1 MGKDQQCGRAARPAT
16 PTMDRVDRTQSRRR
30 PKAAS
35 RSGARSPATGSRKA
49 VLPRGLDDED
59 DRTLY
64 ELALSST
71 GPFLAHVIRIAFAA
85 HHQRPQLL
93 SSLRRILRV
102 LTTDPEPIGTRPG
115 RPRVGVAAAS
125 TTRSRLNSHAV
136 EEQRQHD
143 E

>member
-1 MGKDQQCGRAARPAT
+1 
-16 PTMDRVDRTQSRRR
+16 MDRVDRTQSKRR

-35 RSGARSPATGSRKA
+35 RTGARSAATGSRKA
-49 VLPRGLDDED
+49 ALTRGLDDKD

-71 GPFLAHVIRIAFAA
+71 GAFLAHVVWIAFVAR
-85 HHQRPQLL
+85 HQRPQLL

-102 LTTDPEPIGTRPG
+102 LTTDPEQIGTRPA

-125 TTRSRLNSHAV
+125 TTRSRLNSHAAK
-136 EEQRQHD
+136 EQRPHPD
-143 E
+143 